1 MRAGWIQRGAAL
13 LLALLLSAA
22 LPVQAASKKTAAK
35 KKTAAASKVYD
46 ILLFWGQSNM
56 LGCAA
61 GTQSPFAGETD
72 LTALSSASGIDED
85 ILEATVS
92 ARRANI
98 AVPEDSVYEY
108 NLLTDS
114 LEELHTGD
122 LTGITGTDA
131 NGAYSG
137 ITWDEEAGAFRGYHE
152 ELADKPAAKTSA
164 STNMIPAF
172 CAAWKQLTGHDVIFL
187 FAAVGGVGIQAF
199 LPMDHAD
206 YLPPVADSTVQ
217 YSHIFEYIAASY
229 QGAKNLAARSG
240 YKIGGSYWVSCQG
253 EGDIGNPSYET
264 YYREVTDCLDVLGF
278 TEGALVE
285 TSSTI
290 GEAVYYPYVETMH
303 TYQETLGTESADIC
317 LGSTLDYDRYLP
329 DETTYKAQNA
339 VQAKWG
345 GASYK
350 NAYQMASWYVDT
362 LSWNRV
368 HLNGAA
374 LSQIGRD
381 TARNLAA
388 LVKAGNRK

>member
-13 LLALLLSAA
+13 LLALLLCAA
-22 LPVQAASKKTAAK
+22 LPVQAASKKAAAK

-61 GTQSPFAGETD
+61 GTQSPFFGETD
-72 LTALSSASGIDED
+72 LAALSLASGIDED

-92 ARRANI
+92 ARLSNI
-98 AVPEDSVYEY
+98 AVPEKSVYEY

-122 LTGITGTDA
+122 LIGITGTDA
-131 NGAYSG
+131 YGAYAG
-137 ITWDEEAGAFRGYHE
+137 ITWDETAQAFRGFHE
-152 ELADKPAAKTSA
+152 ELADKPAAKASA

-172 CAAWKQLTGHDVIFL
+172 CAAWKQLTGHDVIVL
-187 FAAVGGVGIQAF
+187 FAAVGGVGVQAF
-199 LPMDHAD
+199 LPMNHAD

-217 YSHIFEYIAASY
+217 YSHIFEYIDASY
-229 QGAKNLAARSG
+229 LGAKNLAARSG
-240 YKIGGSYWVSCQG
+240 YQIGGSYWVSCQG
-253 EGDIGNPSYET
+253 EGDIGNLSYET
-264 YYREVTDCLDVLGF
+264 YYREVTSCLDALGF
-278 TEGALVE
+278 AEGALVE

-290 GEAVYYPYVETMH
+290 GEAKYYPYVEKMH
-303 TYQETLGTESADIC
+303 IYQETLGTESADIC

-329 DETTYKAQNA
+329 DRETYETQDTE
-339 VQAKWG
+339 QAKWG

-368 HLNGAA
+368 HLNSAA
-374 LSQIGRD
+374 LSQMGRD
-381 TARNLAA
+381 AAKNLAA
-388 LVKAGNRK
+388 VVGTK